1 MEFESHKSVQIWLR
15 ELRWRYKD
23 PNDIN
28 LRLELLKKFCEFV
41 AKNPDELVSEV
52 YYKLNPVDRK
62 HSFTCESLLVD
73 PGAYTPEMILKK
85 RNFYNEKI
93 NEFIDRPEC
102 DSSVRDN
109 YGNMLEGF
117 FVYNG
122 IRLLRRRKALSHRG
136 GVSSKVEKTES

>member
-1 MEFESHKSVQIWLR
+1 MEFENYKSVQTWFK
-15 ELRWRYKD
+15 ELRSRYKD
-23 PNDIN
+23 PNEIHV
-28 LRLELLKKFCEFV
+28 RLELLSKFCEFV

-52 YYKLNPVDRK
+52 YYNPNSDDLK
-62 HSFTCESLLVD
+62 PSFTCESLLVN
-73 PGAYTPEMILKK
+73 PGAYTPETILKK

-93 NEFIDRPEC
+93 NEFIEGREC
-102 DSSVRDN
+102 SPSARDN

-122 IRLLRRRKALSHRG
+122 IRLFRRRKALSHRG